1 MTDNYP
7 FHYKVVFKYIV
18 YTKENEV
25 INRII
30 ENVFREDDPLTNRAK
45 AFADVEEYLSYLKE
59 HNRVA
64 ITEQGN
70 YIITQPGF
78 LHEKIE
84 KLKTNERF
92 YFMDE
97 EYESFKESISIYL
110 IVTDEKIAEKLDF
123 FKYNEQYHVEHL
135 IYRISSKEVDQQEMV
150 DNLEM
155 VELELYNHFDIS
167 VADMT
172 ETVYH
177 YGVDYAESGED
188 EESGAM
194 RTILKVPF
202 NWITLESY
210 TEFMSKFQ
218 EVNENNSVDYENI
231 ISRGES
237 NQIEFKPTIIYN
249 FDTGKGSIKVKYRIA
264 KVICSFLNSNG
275 GTLFIGVKDDGTVQ
289 GLDYD
294 YSLFESGQRDKV
306 LLELDDLISR
316 YFGSGRKPL
325 VNGFIEEVDGKD
337 ILIIEVSSSAKPV
350 FLNNHYDGIPK
361 KEFYI
366 RMHAS
371 TRILT
376 DVEEIVDYI
385 VNRNLN

>member
-18 YTKENEV
+18 YTKENKV
-25 INRII
+25 INKAI
-30 ENVFREDDPLTNRAK
+30 ETVFKDDDPLTNRAK
-45 AFADVEEYLSYLKE
+45 AFAEVEEYFSYLKE

-64 ITEQGN
+64 VNKQGN
-70 YIITQPGF
+70 YSITQPGF

-84 KLKTNERF
+84 KIKEHVQF
-92 YFMDE
+92 YSISE

-110 IVTDEKIAEKLDF
+110 ILTDEKIAEKLDF
-123 FKYNEQYHVEHL
+123 FKHNEQYQLEYL
-135 IYRISSKEVDQQEMV
+135 IYRISSQEVDPQDMV

-155 VELELYNHFDIS
+155 VELELYSHFDIS
-167 VADMT
+167 VAGLT

-210 TEFMSKFQ
+210 TESRTSF
-218 EVNENNSVDYENI
+218 NEEYYINTIDYGSMI
-231 ISRGES
+231 ARGES
-237 NQIEFKPTIIYN
+237 NQIEFKPTLVYN
-249 FDTGKGSIKVKYRIA
+249 FATGKGSIKVKYIIA
-264 KVICSFLNSNG
+264 KIICSFLNSNG
-275 GTLFIGVKDDGTVQ
+275 GILFIGVKDDGTVQ

-294 YSLFESGQRDKV
+294 YSLFESGQKDKI

-316 YFGSGRKPL
+316 YFGSSRKPL
-325 VNGFIEEVDGKD
+325 VTGTIAEVDGKD
-337 ILIIEVSSSAKPV
+337 ILVIEVSSSSKPV
-350 FLNNHYDGIPK
+350 FLKNQYNEVTA

-371 TRILT
+371 TRILE

-385 VNRNLN
+385 VNR